1 LRTEILIIGG
11 GLAGLA
17 LADTL
22 QRARAEY
29 RLVEAR
35 DRFGGR
41 IKSARLGRAT
51 FDLGPSWFWPGQTRM
66 AALARRF
73 LIPVFEQHATGDLLF
88 EEADGT
94 VSRGAGS
101 PMAGS
106 LRLHGGMSALSDALA
121 ASLDP
126 DRLRSGVAVT
136 ALRDDGARFTAD
148 LSDGTTIEAARV
160 VLALPPRIA
169 AGLVFDPTLPPG
181 AMEALRRVP
190 TWMAGQAKVVAVYG
204 SAFWREAGLSGDAM
218 SRRGPLVE
226 IHDACDPAGGGV
238 ALFGFVGVPPDARA
252 GRSDTLKAAA
262 IAQLTRLFGPEAAEP
277 RLVWLEDWAGA
288 SWTATSADRAPLTS
302 HPAYGLPRDLDGLR
316 DGRLIFA
323 STETAPADGGF
334 LEGALSSAE
343 RAAITLGVA

>member
-1 LRTEILIIGG
+1 MRTETLIIGG

-22 QRARAEY
+22 QRTRVEY

-41 IKSARLGRAT
+41 IKSARHGRAT
-51 FDLGPSWFWPGQTRM
+51 FDLGPSWFWPGQARI

-73 LIPVFEQHATGDLLF
+73 LIPAFEQHAAGDLLF
-88 EEADGT
+88 EEADGA

-101 PMAGS
+101 LMAGS
-106 LRLHGGMSALSDALA
+106 LRLHGGMSALSDSLA

-136 ALRDDGARFTAD
+136 ALRDGARVTAR

-160 VLALPPRIA
+160 VLAVPPRIA
-169 AGLVFDPTLPPG
+169 AGLVYEPALPAG
-181 AMEALRRVP
+181 AMTALRRVP
-190 TWMAGQAKVVAVYG
+190 TWMAGQAKLVAVY
-204 SAFWREAGLSGDAM
+204 SSPFWREAGLSGDAM

-226 IHDACDPAGGGV
+226 IHDACDPAGDGA
-238 ALFGFVGVPPDARA
+238 ALFGFVGVPSDARA
-252 GRSDTLKAAA
+252 GRSDAVKAAA
-262 IAQLTRLFGPEAAEP
+262 VAELTRLFGPEASEP
-277 RLVWLEDWAGA
+277 RAVILEDWAEA
-288 SWTATSADRAPLTS
+288 PRTATAADRAPLTS
-302 HPAYGLPRDLDGLR
+302 HPAYGMPRELDGLR

-323 STETAPADGGF
+323 STETAPTDGGF

-343 RAAITLGVA
+343 RAARTLGIA